1 MSYLRA
7 RSVRLL
13 SLPICLASASFI
25 LGADEPT
32 FSEQQKIDFMQN
44 AKVIKSKERCSAR
57 KGVTTTWLLTLND
70 GTVTYDA
77 CFQPVDESKTV
88 MQFADGRAEIDF
100 KDSWKFNIAGYRV
113 AKMIG
118 LEYMV
123 PVYTERE
130 WKGRPGSMS
139 WWVPNVMFD
148 EADRLKKGERP
159 PDVDDFNK
167 QMYRIR
173 ILTQL
178 FYDTDTNLTNVLITK
193 DWKLWR
199 IDFSR
204 AFRSHKDLLNPKDL
218 VMCDRQVLAK
228 LKGLNFDEVFNATNP
243 YLSKDQ
249 VKGLMARRDKIV
261 EIFEKLVA
269 QKGDNEVLY

>member
-7 RSVRLL
+7 CSVRLL

-44 AKVIKSKERCSAR
+44 ANVIKSKERCSAR

-77 CFQPVDESKTV
+77 CFQPVDESKAV
-88 MQFADGRAEIDF
+88 MQFADGRTEIDF

-178 FYDTDTNLTNVLITK
+178 FYDRDTNLTNVLITK

-228 LKGLNFDEVFNATNP
+228 LKGLNFDAVFNATNP

-249 VKGLMARRDKIV
+249 VKSLMARRDKIV

>member
-1 MSYLRA
+1 
-7 RSVRLL
+7 
-13 SLPICLASASFI
+13 
-25 LGADEPT
+25 
-32 FSEQQKIDFMQN
+32 MQH
-44 AKVIKSKERCSAR
+44 AEVIKSRERCSAH
-57 KGVTTTWLLTLND
+57 KGVTTTWLLTLSD
-70 GTVTYDA
+70 GTVTHDA
-77 CFQPVDESKTV
+77 CFQPVDESKAEK
-88 MQFADGRAEIDF
+88 QFADGRTEISF
-100 KDSWKFNIAGYRV
+100 RDSWQSNIAGYRV

-118 LEYMV
+118 LDYMV
-123 PVYTERE
+123 PVYTERK
-130 WKGRPGSMS
+130 WNGRRGSMS

-148 EADRLKKGERP
+148 EADRFKNGQHP
-159 PDVDDFNK
+159 PDVDAFNK

-193 DWKLWR
+193 DWNLWR

-204 AFRSHKDLLNPKDL
+204 AFRSNKDLLNPKDL

-228 LKGLNFDEVFNATNP
+228 LKGLNSDEVFDATNP

-249 VKGLMARRDKIV
+249 VKTLLARRDKIV

-269 QKGDNEVLY
+269 QKGENEVLY

>member
-1 MSYLRA
+1 MSSRRKWIASIAAGIGLVA
-7 RSVRLL
+7 ASLL
-13 SLPICLASASFI
+13 LA
-25 LGADEPT
+25 ADEPNFT
-32 FSEQQKIDFMQN
+32 ERQKIDFMQH
-44 AKVIKSKERCSAR
+44 AEVVKSKERCSPH
-57 KGVTTTWLLTLND
+57 KGVTSTWTLTLSD

-77 CFQPVDESKTV
+77 CFQPVEESKAV
-88 MQFADGRAEIDF
+88 MQFDNGRTELGF
-100 KDSWKFNIAGYRV
+100 KDSWQFNIAGYRI

-118 LEYMV
+118 LDYMV
-123 PVYTERE
+123 PVYTERK
-130 WKGRPGSMS
+130 WKGQPGSMS

-148 EADRLKKGERP
+148 EADRLKKGEHP

-167 QMYRIR
+167 RMYRVR

-204 AFRSHKDLLNPKDL
+204 AFRSHKDLLNAKDL

-228 LKGLNFDEVFNATNP
+228 LKALNFDDVFDATKP
-243 YLSKDQ
+243 YLSKDR
-249 VKGLMARRDKIV
+249 VKALMARRDKIV
-261 EIFEKLVA
+261 ALFDTTIAERGEN
-269 QKGDNEVLY
+269 QVLY